1 MPQPP
6 PTPAAPRPWAVRAP
20 RSRWPTGPRCPRPH
34 PPTTTRTS
42 SARPAPCCTNV
53 AAPAAPGAWCRHAPH
68 APTLLPQRE
77 GATPGPPLPL
87 RPLLPT
93 PGTPRS
99 WSPVTVILERGL
111 PSLVPG
117 LLGPSFHSSVEQP
130 SPPICRPPWLPA
142 APPGPSQLGL
152 FYPNHPS
159 SRLDQGLRATGAEG
173 LTSFLGR
180 VCGALGLRPGG
191 QV

>member
-1 MPQPP
+1 M
-6 PTPAAPRPWAVRAP
+6 
-20 RSRWPTGPRCPRPH
+20 
-34 PPTTTRTS
+34 
-42 SARPAPCCTNV
+42 
-53 AAPAAPGAWCRHAPH
+53 
-68 APTLLPQRE
+68 LLSQRE

-99 WSPVTVILERGL
+99 WSPIAVILEREF
-111 PSLVPG
+111 PSLAPG
-117 LLGPSFHSSVEQP
+117 LLGPSFRSSVEQP
-130 SPPICRPPWLPA
+130 SPPICRPPWLPG
-142 APPGPSQLGL
+142 APPSPAQLGL
-152 FYPNHPS
+152 FYPDHPS

-180 VCGALGLRPGG
+180 VSQALALRAGR